1 MEHNMDRPVR
11 LRRSVLSV
19 PANREKMLE
28 KALGLPA
35 DVIML
40 DLEDSVPVEEKE
52 LARKQVISALQE
64 KDWGGRVRAYRMNGM
79 DTPFA
84 YRDLIDV
91 VEAVGDRLDVI
102 VVPKV
107 NDPGEI
113 KAIDYLLTQIEMH
126 KGFQRRIGLEA
137 SIETARACSM
147 WIKSPSVLPDS
158 RRWFSV

>member
-1 MEHNMDRPVR
+1 MDRPVR
-11 LRRSVLSV
+11 LRRSILSV

-52 LARKQVISALQE
+52 PARKRVVAALQE

-91 VEAVGDRLDVI
+91 VEAAGDRLDVI

-113 KAIDYLLTQIEMH
+113 RAID
-126 KGFQRRIGLEA
+126 
-137 SIETARACSM
+137 
-147 WIKSPSVLPDS
+147 
-158 RRWFSV
+158 